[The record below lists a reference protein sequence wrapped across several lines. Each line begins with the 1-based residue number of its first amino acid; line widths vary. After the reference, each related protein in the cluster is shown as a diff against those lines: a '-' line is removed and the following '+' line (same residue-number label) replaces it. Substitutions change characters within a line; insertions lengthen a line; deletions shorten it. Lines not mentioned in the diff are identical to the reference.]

1 MDTVSRVALA
11 YVVLMLAIRMMGKR
25 ELSQL
30 SPFELVTLLLIP
42 ELFQQAL
49 VRDDFSMVNALVA
62 ASTLFSLVFLSA
74 ALSHRFKAVQ
84 SVLVSEPAVL
94 VHNGKF
100 IEFNMNRERV
110 TPEEILT
117 EMHKSGLE
125 RLAQVKWAILEED
138 GRISLVPANPWDKQL
153 KPREEMF
160 IA

>member
-1 MDTVSRVALA
+1 MDTVSRVALV

-49 VRDDFSMVNALVA
+49 VRDDFSMVNALIA
-62 ASTLFSLVFLSA
+62 ASTLFSLVFLTA

-100 IEFNMNRERV
+100 VEFNMNRERV

-138 GRISLVPANPWDKQL
+138 GRISLVPANPQDKQL
-153 KPREEMF
+153 KPREEVV